1 MKLMTAATPHP
12 VCLRKHSPHHFR
24 PLLLKT
30 KREAVTEKR
39 SRGVMPSHRQ
49 KQRRE
54 ARLSISRGNTNVLF
68 HDNPIFP
75 NRTYLLHRASPPI
88 ASALII
94 LFYLFAHNRLM
105 SGLAF
110 ASAMIATVV
119 GVRAL
124 GALMDGD
131 TASSDPAH
139 ATSHRQPVHRS
150 KDTG

>member
-1 MKLMTAATPHP
+1 
-12 VCLRKHSPHHFR
+12 
-24 PLLLKT
+24 
-30 KREAVTEKR
+30 
-39 SRGVMPSHRQ
+39 
-49 KQRRE
+49 
-54 ARLSISRGNTNVLF
+54 
-68 HDNPIFP
+68 
-75 NRTYLLHRASPPI
+75 
-88 ASALII
+88 
-94 LFYLFAHNRLM
+94 M

-150 KDTG
+150 KGTG